1 MWLSKLRLEPSLI
14 FNEQNDA
21 TVRKESIVRGSLSL
35 YVSQAF
41 SFGLSLVN
49 AIVLARL
56 LTPYDYGIIG
66 MATVFINFLVLFK
79 DAGLATATIQNERI
93 TENQISTLFWINLM
107 LSVSLG
113 AILLISGPIL
123 AVFYKK
129 PELAPVIT
137 VLSLTFILSGL
148 TIQHNALLQ
157 RHLKFYA
164 LSLNEIIAQGI
175 SLLVA
180 ILMALNGFR
189 YWSLVG
195 GTMAR
200 SLVLLGLTFYYCP
213 WVPGRMEKGTGVRKM
228 LSFGGHLTGSYF
240 VGYLSRNLDSL
251 LIGKVIGAEALG
263 LYSRAF
269 TLLMQ
274 PLTQIR
280 GPLSNLSLPVLSTLR
295 TNPLRYYNYFGKL
308 LDISISLALPI
319 TVYCFLEGEFIILT
333 LLGPKWI
340 EAVPLFKVFSIGGIF
355 VATSAAP
362 GLLIT
367 SFGYT
372 KRYFKLSV
380 ITAAIVAASFIIGVP
395 FGVLGVA
402 IAYSVSSL
410 IKMIPLTYY
419 GIRNTPVNIGLFV
432 KSVYGPLL
440 ASGAAG
446 LLTIVFL
453 RVFQPGGTV
462 GHIIAGLIFFLIY
475 TFITLMRDGTRE
487 TFLSIWRSVFTNQKV

>member
-1 MWLSKLRLEPSLI
+1 MRGKENVEFWRS
-14 FNEQNDA
+14 FN
-21 TVRKESIVRGSLSL
+21 
-35 YVSQAF
+35 
-41 SFGLSLVN
+41 
-49 AIVLARL
+49 
-56 LTPYDYGIIG
+56 
-66 MATVFINFLVLFK
+66 
-79 DAGLATATIQNERI
+79 
-93 TENQISTLFWINLM
+93 
-107 LSVSLG
+107 
-113 AILLISGPIL
+113 
-123 AVFYKK
+123 
-129 PELAPVIT
+129 
-137 VLSLTFILSGL
+137 
-148 TIQHNALLQ
+148 
-157 RHLKFYA
+157 
-164 LSLNEIIAQGI
+164 
-175 SLLVA
+175 
-180 ILMALNGFR
+180 
-189 YWSLVG
+189 
-195 GTMAR
+195 
-200 SLVLLGLTFYYCP
+200 
-213 WVPGRMEKGTGVRKM
+213 
-228 LSFGGHLTGSYF
+228 GSYF

-295 TNPLRYYNYFGKL
+295 TNPLRYYNYFKKL

-362 GLLIT
+362 GLLMT

-402 IAYSVSSL
+402 IAYSVSSFV
-410 IKMIPLTYY
+410 KMIPLTYY

-446 LLTIVFL
+446 LLTIIFL
-453 RVFQPGGTV
+453 RLFQSGGTLR
-462 GHIIAGLIFFLIY
+462 HIIAGLIFFLIY
-475 TFITLMRDGTRE
+475 TSLTLMRKGTRE